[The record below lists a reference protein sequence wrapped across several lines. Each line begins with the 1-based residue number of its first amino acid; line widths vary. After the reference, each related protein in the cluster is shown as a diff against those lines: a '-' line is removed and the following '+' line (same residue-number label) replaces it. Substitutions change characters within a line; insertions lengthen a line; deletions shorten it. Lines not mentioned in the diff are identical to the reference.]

1 MREDGKLAGYNE
13 SELNDRDGSGGI
25 ALAISTGATF
35 ADKALADT
43 IIQQAKTQEGTYGT
57 MFRQVFTML
66 RIAVVCVYHSPFVDC
81 DVAVC
86 AHRVRSISV
95 YAR

>member
-1 MREDGKLAGYNE
+1 MREDGKLAGCNA
-13 SELNDRDGSGGI
+13 SELNDHDGSGGI
-25 ALAISTGATF
+25 ALAMSTGATF
-35 ADKALADT
+35 ADKALASCVF
-43 IIQQAKTQEGTYGT
+43 QQAKTQEGIYGT

-66 RIAVVCVYHSPFVDC
+66 RIAVVCVYHSPCVDC

-86 AHRVRSISV
+86 AHRVRSIPV